1 MGVERAVTR
10 WYLQRQTIL
19 NEIAQLEQRIAEIQ
33 RVNMLAI
40 EVTSE
45 KAQVIVATTS
55 IDTTAESVESAKS
68 TENTDIV
75 ERVEQSAAESVS
87 LSMSVLRVSLSI
99 KRIIASSDQT
109 LTPEV
114 AELVRQLQQVHA
126 RLVLLGPCP
135 RPMMG

>member
-19 NEIAQLEQRIAEIQ
+19 NEIAQLEQRVAEIQ

-40 EVTSE
+40 EATPE
-45 KAQVIVATTS
+45 KVQV
-55 IDTTAESVESAKS
+55 IDTTPECVERA
-68 TENTDIV
+68 ENTDTV
-75 ERVEQSAAESVS
+75 ERVEQSAAESVN
-87 LSMSVLRVSLSI
+87 LSMSVMRVSRSI
-99 KRIIASSDQT
+99 KRIIGSSDQA

-114 AELVRQLQQVHA
+114 AALVCQLQQVHA

>member
-19 NEIAQLEQRIAEIQ
+19 NEIAQLEQRVAEIQ

-45 KAQVIVATTS
+45 KTQVIVATTPES
-55 IDTTAESVESAKS
+55 AESAEN
-68 TENTDIV
+68 TENTA
-75 ERVEQSAAESVS
+75 EGAEQSAAESVS

-99 KRIIASSDQT
+99 KRIIASSDQA

>member
-19 NEIAQLEQRIAEIQ
+19 NEIAQLEQRVAEIQ

-45 KAQVIVATTS
+45 KAQVIVATTP
-55 IDTTAESVESAKS
+55 IDTTPEGVESVE
-68 TENTDIV
+68 NTDPV
-75 ERVEQSAAESVS
+75 ERVAQPAAESVS

-99 KRIIASSDQT
+99 KRIIASSDQA